1 VARETRGGGSEG
13 APKHP
18 YRLPGGGRERAYPL
32 RGNPSAGAAEE
43 APTAPHATEGHAEG
57 KIKTGPH
64 RFWDPWRIRIV
75 LILTLVGST
84 AFHWTIAPWRL
95 LPPPSGLEFKD
106 PEGEL
111 SIPVDLI
118 GEEAPPPTPETPPAP
133 TPPETPTKDGPNARD
148 AGPPK
153 IKDAGPPDAEP
164 LALIVDAA
172 PPVTPL
178 KSDDGGITLASDA
191 GEIIDG
197 GVADSGGLIALTD
210 ASTPGTG
217 GPRDPESMFG
227 LKKAVNAGP
236 QNVVLG
242 VNTAVIRKNPVGA
255 RMGPVLQQIPQW
267 KDFLKGSQ
275 ALVDPIR
282 DTDWILIYG
291 PSLRHTDRCA
301 VLVHYNVSDSAV
313 DSAVDAIAKSYD
325 KGGAFDAGVPGVKA
339 SIGYADQA
347 QRVFVRPQSKLLVI
361 VPPSHAKE
369 AALTYKSQTVRGP
382 APNEAMRL
390 VVHNPSKQI
399 FIPGLKFQDSL
410 TELRL
415 WIIPRADG
423 GADVHAEGD
432 CADESGATDS
442 ADALNN
448 LIKQQNSI
456 GVRIATRGLLN
467 NATVV
472 PEGKQIKLHVQASQ
486 EQLEAVLN
494 AVAAFLGA
502 NVPPPNATGG
512 GGGGA
517 Q

>member
-1 VARETRGGGSEG
+1 VGKETLPSEEG
-13 APKHP
+13 HP
-18 YRLPGGGRERAYPL
+18 YRLPAPSREPAYRL
-32 RGNPSAGAAEE
+32 RGNPSAGASLD
-43 APTAPHATEGHAEG
+43 APTAPHATEPLA
-57 KIKTGPH
+57 KPKVKTGPG

-75 LILTLVGST
+75 LILTLTISC

-95 LPPPSGLEFKD
+95 LPPPSGIEFKD

-118 GEEAPPPTPETPPAP
+118 GEEAPPPPPDNPPP
-133 TPPETPTKDGPNARD
+133 TPPEPTPTATPPGPNFKD
-148 AGPPK
+148 AGPK
-153 IKDAGPPDAEP
+153 IVDAGPPPDAEP
-164 LALIVDAA
+164 LATIDASV
-172 PPVTPL
+172 PV
-178 KSDDGGITLASDA
+178 KSDDGGTIALVSDA
-191 GEIIDG
+191 GGEDG
-197 GVADSGGLIALTD
+197 GIVDGGGLVALAD
-210 ASTPGTG
+210 GSAGP

-227 LKKAVNAGP
+227 MKKAVNTGP

-275 ALVDPIR
+275 TLVDPVQQ
-282 DTDWILIYG
+282 TDWILIYG

-301 VLVHYNVSDSAV
+301 VLVHYNVSDQAV
-313 DSAVDAIAKSYD
+313 DQAVDGIAKGYD
-325 KGGAFDAGVPGVKA
+325 KGGPYDAGVPGVKA
-339 SIGYADQA
+339 SMGYADQA
-347 QRVFVRPQSKLLVI
+347 QRVFLRPQSKLLVI
-361 VPPSHAKE
+361 VPPAHAKE
-369 AALTYKSQTVRGP
+369 AAQTYKAQAPRGP

-390 VVHNPSKQI
+390 VVKHPSKQI
-399 FIPGLKFQDSL
+399 FIPNLKFQDSL

-415 WIIPRADG
+415 WIVPRADG

-432 CADESGATDS
+432 ATDEAGATDS

-448 LIKQQNSI
+448 LIKSQNSI

-467 NATVV
+467 NANVRA
-472 PEGKQIKLHVQASQ
+472 EGKQIRLDLQVSQ

-502 NVPPPNATGG
+502 NVPPPSGG
-512 GGGGA
+512 GGGGGGEKH
-517 Q
+517 